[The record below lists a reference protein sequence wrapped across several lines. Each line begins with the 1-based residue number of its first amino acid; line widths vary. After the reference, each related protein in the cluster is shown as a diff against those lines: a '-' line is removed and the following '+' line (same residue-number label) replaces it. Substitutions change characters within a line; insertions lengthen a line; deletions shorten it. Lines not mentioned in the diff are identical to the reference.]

1 MAKFELPI
9 YDEKSGKVEKTHK
22 RDFIS
27 VSLFLKYQKLNEEL
41 LSNKITEDKE
51 FLNAIKE
58 LFLETFAGL
67 TDEEYS
73 KKTDVAQ
80 VIYLFNSIVTKATK
94 FQSGNSKNE

>member
-9 YDEKSGKVEKTHK
+9 YDASGKVEKTHK

-41 LSNKITEDKE
+41 LSNKMTDDKE

-58 LFLETFAGL
+58 LFLETFVEL
-67 TDEEYS
+67 TESEYD
-73 KKTDVAQ
+73 KQTDVAQ
-80 VIYLFNSIVTKATK
+80 VIYLFNTIVAKATK
-94 FQSGNSKNE
+94 FKSGDSKNE